1 MYLVELFCHIFSFTF
16 STRMLDIEQVVD
28 TTGAGDAFSA
38 GFLCAWKATGGDVQV
53 ALKWG
58 CAVGSAVVS
67 RVGASGHLSVDDDI
81 RPNLTI

>member
-1 MYLVELFCHIFSFTF
+1 
-16 STRMLDIEQVVD
+16 MLDIEQVVD